1 MLVTFRVHK
10 SCYSLCNNGYI
21 LNDFMDD
28 TTLKVT
34 TECIDRTWNQTI
46 NAQIMNDNLAG
57 KMQTARVLCLDV
69 PWANI
74 LSSLFLRHNKST
86 CETGMVYPTPRT

>member
-1 MLVTFRVHK
+1 MDDLVCGK
-10 SCYSLCNNGYI
+10 GYI

-34 TECIDRTWNQTI
+34 TDCIDRTWNQTI

-57 KMQTARVLCLDV
+57 KMQTALVYSAWTCLEPISYPAYSSDRTRPPAKQEWCSQHLVL
-69 PWANI
+69 ASN
-74 LSSLFLRHNKST
+74 
-86 CETGMVYPTPRT
+86 M